1 MAAGQFAGERS
12 GRRALA
18 SELPTEAGANQR
30 QAGDAPL
37 LTEELRGRGDD
48 AAEAPGGEIFQDET
62 NGFDADGCGDA
73 RAFVK
78 EQNGAGREAPGDRV
92 GDVGGP
98 AMRVLG
104 SAGAP
109 ADAGEAARAED
120 GSEENILDAD
130 GRTKARRAPGVGGN
144 RGKPVVELAA
154 KASGGCAPKRGERM
168 GVRVVADFVAGG
180 GDVAEE
186 RGVGGGSLS
195 DDEEGGAGPVDG
207 EEGEEAGRVGG
218 VGTVVDGKPDFAGGC
233 IETPVNAKETLRVGD
248 KDMIGEDRVGH
259 EPEREREAESGG
271 SEEDGGDFAAEVER
285 DDEHG
290 GGA

>member
-1 MAAGQFAGERS
+1 MFE
-12 GRRALA
+12 
-18 SELPTEAGANQR
+18 
-30 QAGDAPL
+30 
-37 LTEELRGRGDD
+37 
-48 AAEAPGGEIFQDET
+48 DET
-62 NGFDADGCGDA
+62 DGFDADWCRDA
-73 RAFVK
+73 RTFVEQEDRARCEVSRGGGSDGGGLPMDAF
-78 EQNGAGREAPGDRV
+78 EP
-92 GDVGGP
+92 
-98 AMRVLG
+98 
-104 SAGAP
+104 AGAP
-109 ADAGEAARAED
+109 ADADEITRSERALEKNIFDTRGAAKTP
-120 GSEENILDAD
+120 
-130 GRTKARRAPGVGGN
+130 RTPGVGGN

-168 GVRVVADFVAGG
+168 GVRMMADFVAGG

-186 RGVGGGSLS
+186 RGVGCGILS

-218 VGTVVDGKPDFAGGC
+218 VGAVVDGKPDFAGGC